1 MYSFVKMDRKDFT
14 PALMS
19 FLLLLGIVAL
29 AIVRQW
35 RIPNLWVEYPVNL
48 DTVFAGLYALWIFAE
63 TPVAKRDLSTEG
75 KRTSDSAT
83 CQVYAFGQAFTF
95 LSALWSPS
103 VWREPNA
110 AHFLGFSIFLL
121 GVCYRL
127 WAIWTLGQ
135 FYSHRVRT
143 LPEHRIVSSGPYR
156 LTRHPAYAG
165 MILLNAGVVL
175 YFLNWVTLCIFVFAL
190 VPAIVLRIGIE
201 ERVLF
206 GIEGYPEF
214 AKRRK
219 RLFPLVW

>member
-1 MYSFVKMDRKDFT
+1 MISMARKDLT

-19 FLLLLGIVAL
+19 VLLLLGIVAL
-29 AIVRQW
+29 AIVRRW

-48 DTVFAGLYALWIFAE
+48 DTVFASLYVLWILVE

-75 KRTSDSAT
+75 KTTSDFAT
-83 CQVYAFGQAFTF
+83 CQIYAFAQAFTF
-95 LSALWSPS
+95 LSALWFPP
-103 VWREPNA
+103 VWRAPNA
-110 AHFLGFSIFLL
+110 AHFVGFSIFLL

-127 WAIWTLGQ
+127 WAIRTLGQ
-135 FYSHRVRT
+135 FYSHRVRI
-143 LPEHRIVSSGPYR
+143 LSQHRIVSSGPYR
-156 LTRHPAYAG
+156 FTRHPAYAG
-165 MILLNAGVVL
+165 MIILSAGVTI

-214 AKRRK
+214 AMRRK
-219 RLFPLVW
+219 RLFPLLW

>member
-1 MYSFVKMDRKDFT
+1 MISMARKDLT

-19 FLLLLGIVAL
+19 VLLLLGIVAL

-35 RIPNLWVEYPVNL
+35 RTPNLWVEYPVNL
-48 DTVFAGLYALWIFAE
+48 DTVFASLYALWILVE

-75 KRTSDSAT
+75 KTTSDFAT
-83 CQVYAFGQAFTF
+83 CQIYAFAQAVTF
-95 LSALWSPS
+95 LSALWFPP
-103 VWREPNA
+103 VWRAPNA
-110 AHFLGFSIFLL
+110 AHFVGFSIFLL

-135 FYSHRVRT
+135 FYSHRVRI
-143 LPEHRIVSSGPYR
+143 LSQHRIVSSGPYR
-156 LTRHPAYAG
+156 FTRHPAYAG
-165 MILLNAGVVL
+165 MIILSAGVTI

>member
-1 MYSFVKMDRKDFT
+1 MIAMERKDLT
-14 PALMS
+14 PAIMA
-19 FLLLLGIVAL
+19 FLLLVAIVAL

-48 DTVFAGLYALWIFAE
+48 DTVFAGLYALWILVE

-75 KRTSDSAT
+75 KTTTDLAT

-103 VWREPNA
+103 VWRAPNA
-110 AHFLGFSIFLL
+110 AYFLGLSIFLL
-121 GVCYRL
+121 GVFYRL

-143 LPEHRIVSSGPYR
+143 LSRHRIVSSGPYR
-156 LTRHPAYAG
+156 FTMHPAYAG
-165 MILLNAGVVL
+165 MIVLNAGVVI
-175 YFLNWVTLCIFVFAL
+175 YFLNCVTLSVFLFAL
-190 VPAIVLRIGIE
+190 VPAIVLRIVVE

-206 GIEGYPEF
+206 GIEGYSDF

-219 RLFPLVW
+219 RLFPWVW

>member
-1 MYSFVKMDRKDFT
+1 MIDMGRKDLT

-19 FLLLLGIVAL
+19 VLLLLGIVAL

-48 DTVFAGLYALWIFAE
+48 DTVFASLYALWILVE

-75 KRTSDSAT
+75 KTTSDFAT
-83 CQVYAFGQAFTF
+83 CQIYAFAQAFTF
-95 LSALWSPS
+95 LSALWFPP
-103 VWREPNA
+103 VWRAPNA
-110 AHFLGFSIFLL
+110 AHFVGFSIFLL

-127 WAIWTLGQ
+127 WAIRTLGQ
-135 FYSHRVRT
+135 FYSHRVRI
-143 LPEHRIVSSGPYR
+143 LSQHRIVSSGPYR
-156 LTRHPAYAG
+156 FTRHPAYAG
-165 MILLNAGVVL
+165 MIILSAGVTI

>member
-1 MYSFVKMDRKDFT
+1 MISMGRKDLT

-19 FLLLLGIVAL
+19 VLLLLGIMVL
-29 AIVRQW
+29 AVLRHW
-35 RIPNLWVEYPVNL
+35 RVPNLWVGYPVNL
-48 DTVFAGLYALWIFAE
+48 DAVFAGLYILWILVE
-63 TPVAKRDLSTEG
+63 TPIAKRDLSTEG
-75 KRTSDSAT
+75 KTTSDFAT
-83 CQVYAFGQAFTF
+83 CQIYAMGQALTY
-95 LSALWSPS
+95 LSALWFPS
-103 VWREPNA
+103 VWRAPTA
-110 AHFLGFSIFLL
+110 AHLAGLIIFLA

-201 ERVLF
+201 ESVLF